1 MSIILLGNGVTNYKY
16 KDLPMKDKLTIQ
28 LVLACVMAVAGL
40 VLLFCGFWVAP
51 EGQIHDSVLVAFGE
65 VMTFVGALL
74 GVDYS
79 YKFKIWRNRQ
89 HNGSQEEK

>member
-79 YKFKIWRNRQ
+79 YKFKEWRNRQ
-89 HNGSQEEK
+89 RNEQKGEE

>member
-1 MSIILLGNGVTNYKY
+1 
-16 KDLPMKDKLTIQ
+16 
-28 LVLACVMAVAGL
+28 MAVAGL

-79 YKFKIWRNRQ
+79 YKFKAWRDRQ
-89 HNGSQEEK
+89 RNDKTEE